1 MNSNDTIAAVATPV
15 GTGGVAVIRVSGPQA
30 AEVLERVFPHGP
42 FEHANMVYGSI
53 RRDGALLDMAM
64 GVLFYAPRSYTG
76 EAVAELHCH
85 GSAVGVQNI
94 LDYVIASGAR
104 PAQPGEFTRRAFLN
118 GKMDLSQAEAVCDF
132 ISASSRAGA
141 KASLNQLTGKL
152 KERVRL
158 FQDGLTN
165 ALAQVEAAVEYPE
178 EDLEEQI
185 AGDLLPVFQTMR
197 ADLLALAGTFRHGR
211 LAKEGLKVAIAG
223 RPNVGKS
230 SLLNAL
236 IGVDRAIVADVPG
249 TTRDTIDHSIE
260 LGGILI
266 HLTDT
271 AGIRSTEDI
280 IEEQGVKRSE
290 RAINESKLAI
300 FVLDGSE
307 KITPEDELVMRA
319 LKKSEVDVILV
330 FNKSDACERLSE
342 KDIKETFCS
351 TPLRVSAKTGDG
363 IGALKEK
370 ILEFAKRDATDESV
384 LITNE
389 RHLYALQK
397 AADEI
402 GEAIAAL
409 ECGADMDCVTID
421 LNAAWASLG
430 EITGQTVSEE
440 IIDRIF
446 ENFCLGK

>member
-1 MNSNDTIAAVATPV
+1 MNSKKTIAAVATPV

-42 FEHANMVYGSI
+42 FTHAKMVYGSI

-64 GVLFYAPRSYTG
+64 GVLFCAPHSYTG
-76 EAVAELHCH
+76 ETVAELHCH
-85 GSAVGVQNI
+85 GSAVGVQSV
-94 LDYVIASGAR
+94 LDYVIAAGAR
-104 PAQPGEFTRRAFLN
+104 PAEPGEFTRRAFLN

-152 KERVRL
+152 KERVCL
-158 FQDGLTN
+158 FQDKLTN

-178 EDLEEQI
+178 EDLEDQI
-185 AGDLLPVFQTMR
+185 TDDLLPVFQTMR
-197 ADLLALAGTFRHGR
+197 ADLLALAATFRQGR
-211 LAKEGLKVAIAG
+211 LAKEGLRVAIAG

-236 IGVDRAIVADVPG
+236 TGIDRAIVADVPG

-260 LGGILI
+260 VEGILL

-271 AGIRSTEDI
+271 AGIRSTEDF
-280 IEEQGVKRSE
+280 IEDQGVKRSKK
-290 RAINESKLAI
+290 AINESKLAI

-307 KITPEDELVMRA
+307 GITSEDELVMRA

-342 KDIKETFCS
+342 TDVKTAFGCV
-351 TPLRVSAKTGDG
+351 PLRISAKTGDG
-363 IGALKEK
+363 IEALKQK
-370 ILEFAKRDATDESV
+370 ILDFAKRDETGESV

-409 ECGADMDCVTID
+409 KSGADMDCVTID
-421 LNAAWASLG
+421 LNAAWTSLG
-430 EITGQTVSEE
+430 EITGQTVSEQ